1 MRTISAGSGLD
12 RNLCGHLSLES
23 IGYLKM
29 SSACSLRAQRVSAA
43 ARGGARAGTGT
54 HLAARTSQL
63 CHDNLHPLRASR
75 SLVTISSP
83 LSAACPLS
91 LSAITV
97 ESMVRPHEVA

>member
-1 MRTISAGSGLD
+1 MLTARTTG
-12 RNLCGHLSLES
+12 
-23 IGYLKM
+23 
-29 SSACSLRAQRVSAA
+29 VS
-43 ARGGARAGTGT
+43 RGGGAVARAGTGA

-63 CHDNLHPLRASR
+63 CHDNLHPQRASR

-97 ESMVRPHEVA
+97 ESMVRPHGVA